1 MKKVLMIITVAVLSI
16 TANAQKA
23 SSAPAGGKSKM
34 DHPDKGKHLDPTQ
47 RATKLTEFMTR
58 KLLLSEA
65 QKKDVFNINLDKA
78 KRIEALHAE
87 NKIDKKDMMAKRK
100 VIEQERDAE
109 FRRVFS
115 TEQYD
120 KWIKLKEKKKK
131 DKKDKKEKHEQNENN
146 KPNKGKD
153 EKDKDDDADGDL
165 IDQMEK
171 E

>member
-1 MKKVLMIITVAVLSI
+1 MKKVLMIITAAVLSI
-16 TANAQKA
+16 TANAQNA
-23 SSAPAGGKSKM
+23 SPAPSGGKSKM

-47 RATKLTEFMTR
+47 RATKLTEFLTK

-78 KRIEALHAE
+78 KKIEALHAE
-87 NKIDKKDMMAKRK
+87 NGIDKKEMRAKRK

-109 FRRVFS
+109 FKRVFS

-120 KWIKLKEKKKK
+120 KWLKLKEKKKK
-131 DKKDKKEKHEQNENN
+131 DKKEKHEQNGNN
-146 KPNKGKD
+146 KPKKIEN
-153 EKDKDDDADGDL
+153 ENDKDDDNDGDL